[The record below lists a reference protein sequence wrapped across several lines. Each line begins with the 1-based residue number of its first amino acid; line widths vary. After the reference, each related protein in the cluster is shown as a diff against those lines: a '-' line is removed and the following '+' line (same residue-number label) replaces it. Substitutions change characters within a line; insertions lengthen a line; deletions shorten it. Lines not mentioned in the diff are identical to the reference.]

1 MRNRTKRRFPR
12 NRTATTPVFGLVGG
26 KRVTL
31 LLSPAPTSSHQ
42 MTQSSEDR
50 LPDQAASPAQKSAQ
64 ILPFERPRSELQRAV
79 QLRAQE
85 ALDLDRDRTRAA
97 RKVSPLRAIVIFALA
112 AIPVYLMVSAFD
124 SFVRV
129 LHRVYATLD
138 EQPAPAAPPLQ
149 APVQQQPVS
158 TDPGVVILVNPTDGR
173 ATGSAAPG
181 TTPTPEAQ
189 SSGTT
194 GR

>member
-1 MRNRTKRRFPR
+1 
-12 NRTATTPVFGLVGG
+12 
-26 KRVTL
+26 
-31 LLSPAPTSSHQ
+31 

-138 EQPAPAAPPLQ
+138 EQPPAAPPVQ

-158 TDPGVVILVNPTDGR
+158 SDPGVVILVNPTDGR
-173 ATGSAAPG
+173 ATGSAAPRTTPAPEAPPPG
-181 TTPTPEAQ
+181 TT
-189 SSGTT
+189 S
-194 GR
+194 R